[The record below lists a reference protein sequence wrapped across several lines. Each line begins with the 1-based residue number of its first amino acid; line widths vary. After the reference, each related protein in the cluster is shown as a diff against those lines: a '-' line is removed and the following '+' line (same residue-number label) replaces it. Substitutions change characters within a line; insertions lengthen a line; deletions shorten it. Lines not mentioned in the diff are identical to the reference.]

1 MEVSGRGV
9 GARWCLGE
17 GTRGGGSAGEAEPGP
32 EAPTRGSTAARP
44 VIPLARSLAS
54 PLCPHPRTSS
64 GSGSRPPHHPARA

>member
-17 GTRGGGSAGEAEPGP
+17 GAGGARGRRSWAQRPLPAAAPRPG
-32 EAPTRGSTAARP
+32 
-44 VIPLARSLAS
+44 LLFCS
-54 PLCPHPRTSS
+54 PLCPDPRTSS